1 MSLDAALQFLS
12 DRVRPR
18 AGELDQSLEAL
29 RNGLADMGRNGL
41 LGLRV
46 PKEFGGKGFGTIEF
60 RRFQEASAR
69 ARGALAFL
77 ESQHQ
82 SACSLIARS
91 TNDSLRARLLPLL
104 ARGEATSA
112 IAFSHLRR
120 AGPPLVQATP
130 APGGYH
136 LRGRL
141 PWVTGWG
148 IFTLCLTAAP
158 LPDGR
163 ILFAVHPLAPS
174 ATMTASP
181 PLALAAME
189 VTQTV
194 TVEVHDH
201 FIPESDVVDLHPPT
215 WIQEN
220 DRIAVVLQS
229 PLALGC
235 AQAGIDVLRDEAVKR
250 SSAVMAGAA

>member
-18 AGELDQSLEAL
+18 AGELDQNPDAL
-29 RNGLADMGRNGL
+29 RDALADMGRHGL

-46 PKEFGGKGFGTIEF
+46 PRDSGGLGFGPIEF

-69 ARGALAFL
+69 ASGALAFL

-82 SACSLIARS
+82 SACSLVARCS
-91 TNDSLRARLLPLL
+91 NEALRDRLLPRL
-104 ARGEATSA
+104 ARGKETSA

-120 AGPPLVQATP
+120 PGAPLVTATP
-130 APGGYH
+130 AEGGYR

-148 IFTLCLTAAP
+148 LFTLCVTAAP
-158 LPDGR
+158 LSDGR
-163 ILFAVHPLAPS
+163 ILFAVHALGDVVGMS
-174 ATMTASP
+174 ASP
-181 PLALAAME
+181 ALDLAAMA

-194 TVEVHDH
+194 SVELDDFFV
-201 FIPESDVVDLHPPT
+201 PEADVLDLHPAT

-220 DRIAVVLQS
+220 D
-229 PLALGC
+229 
-235 AQAGIDVLRDEAVKR
+235 
-250 SSAVMAGAA
+250 